1 MTAMNKARLIEQA
14 ASDLTKDLADKGKLI
29 EAGFAVFA
37 HFVIPKDAPPDQLS
51 DMRLAYMAGAEHLF
65 SSIMN
70 ILDPGEEPTDAD
82 LLRMD
87 LIQKEIDE
95 WRGRLSER
103 VDPVQGRA

>member
-1 MTAMNKARLIEQA
+1 MNKARLIEQA
-14 ASDLTKDLADKGKLI
+14 ARRLTKELADQGKLI

-37 HFVIPKDAPPDQLS
+37 HFVIPKDAPAVQL
-51 DMRLAYMAGAEHLF
+51 DEMRLAYMAGAEHLF

-70 ILDPGEEPTDAD
+70 ILDPGEEPTEAD

-103 VDPVQGRA
+103 VDPAQGRA

>member
-1 MTAMNKARLIEQA
+1 MSKRSIIEDA
-14 ASDLTKDLADKGKLI
+14 ASELTKNLIDQGKLV

-37 HFVIPKDAPPDQLS
+37 KYVIPADAPPIQLTE
-51 DMRLAYMAGAEHLF
+51 MRLAFMAGAEHVF

-82 LLRMD
+82 MRRMN
-87 LIQKEIDE
+87 LIHRELDG

-103 VDPVQGRA
+103 IQPTKGSA